1 MVQSKLRKINRSFLD
16 LKYNKDAIG
25 VYPNFDTRNPV
36 ITSTA
41 AVIEGVTNAPTD
53 RTIRKI
59 NNLRESFDSSNTVLQ
74 RVATFIGF
82 SPYEFGID
90 PLIELKEATKE
101 GRGQG
106 RKTSSKKCKGITSSG
121 GSCKNNAQKD
131 SDYCWAHQ

>member
-1 MVQSKLRKINRSFLD
+1 MQRFFT
-16 LKYNKDAIG
+16 AIG
-25 VYPNFDTRNPV
+25 Y
-36 ITSTA
+36 
-41 AVIEGVTNAPTD
+41 
-53 RTIRKI
+53 
-59 NNLRESFDSSNTVLQ
+59 
-74 RVATFIGF
+74 
-82 SPYEFGID
+82 SPYQFGID